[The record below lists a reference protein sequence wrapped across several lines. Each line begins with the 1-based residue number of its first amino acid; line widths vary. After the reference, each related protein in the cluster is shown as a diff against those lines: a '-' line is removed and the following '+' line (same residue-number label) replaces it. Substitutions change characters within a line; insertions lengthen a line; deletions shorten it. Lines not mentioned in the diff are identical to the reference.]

1 MNVSE
6 NWEVATKELS
16 RNDPVIMKIIKLYSG
31 DKMQL
36 KNNAFLTLVRSVVG
50 QQISVKAA
58 DSVWRK
64 LEELCKDDIEPEKIK
79 LFSEEELRGAG
90 LSKSKANY
98 IQNIAKSDILEVNW
112 SNLDDEEAI
121 DLLCKIKGIGIWTA
135 EMFLIF
141 HLARP
146 NILPLGDIGLIKAIE
161 LNYNNGEKMSKEEL
175 EAYGQKWSPW
185 CTVATWYLWR
195 SLDPIPVNY

>member
-6 NWEVATKELS
+6 NWEVAAKELS
-16 RNDPVIMKIIKLYSG
+16 RKDPVIMKIIKLYSS

-58 DSVWRK
+58 DSVWKK
-64 LEELCKDDIEPEKIK
+64 LEELCRDSIEPKRIK
-79 LFSEEELRGAG
+79 SFSEDELRSAG
-90 LSKSKANY
+90 LSRSKVNY
-98 IQNIAKSDILEVNW
+98 IQNIAKSDILDVNW
-112 SNLDDEEAI
+112 SSLDDEEAI
-121 DLLCKIKGIGIWTA
+121 NLLCKIKGIGRWTA

-161 LNYNNGEKMSKEEL
+161 LNYNNGEKMTKEEL
-175 EAYGQKWSPW
+175 ETYGQKWSPW

>member
-58 DSVWRK
+58 DSVWKK
-64 LEELCKDDIEPEKIK
+64 LEELCRGSIEPERIK
-79 LFSEEELRGAG
+79 SFSEDELRSAG
-90 LSKSKANY
+90 LSRSKANY

-112 SNLDDEEAI
+112 SNLDDEETI
-121 DLLCKIKGIGIWTA
+121 DLLCKIKGIGRWTA

-175 EAYGQKWSPW
+175 EAYHQKWSPW

>member
-1 MNVSE
+1 MNVSK

-58 DSVWRK
+58 DSVWKK
-64 LEELCKDDIEPEKIK
+64 LEELCRDSIEPERIK
-79 LFSEEELRGAG
+79 SFSEDELRSAG
-90 LSKSKANY
+90 LSRSKANY
-98 IQNIAKSDILEVNW
+98 IQNIAKSDILEINW

-121 DLLCKIKGIGIWTA
+121 DLLCKIKGIGRWTA

-161 LNYNNGEKMSKEEL
+161 LNYNNGEKMTKEEL
-175 EAYGQKWSPW
+175 ETYGQKWSPW

>member
-79 LFSEEELRGAG
+79 LFSEEELREAG

>member
-6 NWEVATKELS
+6 NWEVAAKELS

-58 DSVWRK
+58 DSVWKK
-64 LEELCKDDIEPEKIK
+64 LEELCRDSIEPKRIK
-79 LFSEEELRGAG
+79 SFSEDELRSAG
-90 LSKSKANY
+90 LSRSKANY

-121 DLLCKIKGIGIWTA
+121 DLLCKIKGIGRWTA

-161 LNYNNGEKMSKEEL
+161 LNYNNGEKMTKEEL
-175 EAYGQKWSPW
+175 ETYGQKWSPW

>member
-58 DSVWRK
+58 DSVWKK
-64 LEELCKDDIEPEKIK
+64 LEELCRGSIEPERIK
-79 LFSEEELRGAG
+79 SFSEDELRSAG
-90 LSKSKANY
+90 LSRSKANY

-121 DLLCKIKGIGIWTA
+121 DLLCKIKGIGRWTA

-175 EAYGQKWSPW
+175 EAYRQKWSPW

>member
-1 MNVSE
+1 MNVSK

-58 DSVWRK
+58 DSVWRN
-64 LEELCKDDIEPEKIK
+64 LEELCRDSIEPERIK
-79 LFSEEELRGAG
+79 SFSEDELRSAG
-90 LSKSKANY
+90 LSRSKANY

-112 SNLDDEEAI
+112 DNLDDEEAI
-121 DLLCKIKGIGIWTA
+121 NLLCKIKGIGRWTA

>member
-1 MNVSE
+1 MKVSE
-6 NWEVATKELS
+6 NWEIAKEELS
-16 RNDPVIMKIIKLYSG
+16 NSDSIMMKIIELYG
-31 DKMQL
+31 GEKMQL
-36 KNNAFLTLVRSVVG
+36 KNNAFRTLVRSVVG

-58 DSVWRK
+58 DSVWKK
-64 LEELCKDDIEPEKIK
+64 LEKMCKHVVQPDTIK
-79 LFSEEELRGAG
+79 LFSEDKLRSVG

-98 IQNIAKSDILEVNW
+98 IQNISKSDVLDTNW
-112 SNLDDEEAI
+112 SNLNDKEII
-121 DLLCKIKGIGIWTA
+121 DLLCQIKGIGRWTA

-161 LNYNNGEKMSKEEL
+161 LNYNNGEKISKDRIET
-175 EAYGQKWSPW
+175 YRQTWNPW

>member
-64 LEELCKDDIEPEKIK
+64 LEELCKDDIEVEKIK

-175 EAYGQKWSPW
+175 EAYRQKWSPW

>member
-58 DSVWRK
+58 DSVWKK
-64 LEELCKDDIEPEKIK
+64 LEELCRGSIESERIK
-79 LFSEEELRGAG
+79 SFSEDELRSAG
-90 LSKSKANY
+90 LSRSKANY

-121 DLLCKIKGIGIWTA
+121 DLLCKIKGIGRWTA

-175 EAYGQKWSPW
+175 EAYRQKWNPW

>member
-1 MNVSE
+1 MNASKD
-6 NWEVATKELS
+6 WEIAKAELS
-16 RNDPVIMKIIKLYSG
+16 SNDSIMMKIIERYDG
-31 DKMQL
+31 EKMQL
-36 KNNAFLTLVRSVVG
+36 KNNAFVTLVRSVVG

-58 DSVWRK
+58 DSVWKK
-64 LEELCKDDIEPEKIK
+64 LEKLCKNDVQPDTINS
-79 LFSEEELRGAG
+79 FSEEELRTVG

-98 IQNIAKSDILEVNW
+98 IQNISKSDILDTNW
-112 SNLDDEEAI
+112 ANLNDKEII
-121 DLLCKIKGIGIWTA
+121 DLLCQIKGIGRWTA

-146 NILPLGDIGLIKAIE
+146 DILPLGDIGLIKAIE
-161 LNYNNGEKMSKEEL
+161 INYNNGEKISKDQIEN
-175 EAYGQKWSPW
+175 YRQKWSPW

>member
-1 MNVSE
+1 MNVSK

-58 DSVWRK
+58 DSVWKK
-64 LEELCKDDIEPEKIK
+64 LEELCRESIEPERIK
-79 LFSEEELRGAG
+79 SFSEDELRSAG
-90 LSKSKANY
+90 LSRSKANY

-121 DLLCKIKGIGIWTA
+121 DLLCKIKGIGRWTA

>member
-58 DSVWRK
+58 DSVWKK
-64 LEELCKDDIEPEKIK
+64 LEELCRESIEPERIK
-79 LFSEEELRGAG
+79 SFSEDELRSAG
-90 LSKSKANY
+90 LSRSKANY
-98 IQNIAKSDILEVNW
+98 IQNIAKSDILEVDW

-121 DLLCKIKGIGIWTA
+121 NLLCKIKGIGRWTA

-175 EAYGQKWSPW
+175 EAYRQKWSPW

>member
-6 NWEVATKELS
+6 NWEVAAKELS
-16 RNDPVIMKIIKLYSG
+16 RKDPVIMKIIKLYSG

-58 DSVWRK
+58 DSVWKK
-64 LEELCKDDIEPEKIK
+64 LEELCRDSIEPKRIK
-79 LFSEEELRGAG
+79 SFSEDELRSAG
-90 LSKSKANY
+90 LSRSKVNY
-98 IQNIAKSDILEVNW
+98 IQNIAKSDILDVNW
-112 SNLDDEEAI
+112 SSLDDEEAI
-121 DLLCKIKGIGIWTA
+121 NLLCKVKGIGRWTA

>member
-58 DSVWRK
+58 DSVWKK
-64 LEELCKDDIEPEKIK
+64 LEELCRESIEPERIK
-79 LFSEEELRGAG
+79 SFSEDELRSAG
-90 LSKSKANY
+90 LSRSKANY

-121 DLLCKIKGIGIWTA
+121 DLLCKIKGIGRWTA

-175 EAYGQKWSPW
+175 EAYRQKWSPW

>member
-6 NWEVATKELS
+6 NWEVAAKELS
-16 RNDPVIMKIIKLYSG
+16 RKDPVIMKIIKLYSG

-58 DSVWRK
+58 DSVWKK
-64 LEELCKDDIEPEKIK
+64 LEELCRDSIEPKRIK
-79 LFSEEELRGAG
+79 SFSEDELRSAG
-90 LSKSKANY
+90 LSRSKVNY
-98 IQNIAKSDILEVNW
+98 IQNIAKSDILDVNW
-112 SNLDDEEAI
+112 SSLDDEEAI
-121 DLLCKIKGIGIWTA
+121 NLLCKIKGIGRWTA

>member
-58 DSVWRK
+58 DSVWKK
-64 LEELCKDDIEPEKIK
+64 LEELCRDSIEPERIK
-79 LFSEEELRGAG
+79 SFSEDELRSAG
-90 LSKSKANY
+90 LSRSKANY
-98 IQNIAKSDILEVNW
+98 IQNIAKSDILEVDW

-121 DLLCKIKGIGIWTA
+121 NLLCKIKGIGRWTA

-175 EAYGQKWSPW
+175 EAYRQKWSPW

>member
-6 NWEVATKELS
+6 NWEVAAKELS

-58 DSVWRK
+58 DSVWK
-64 LEELCKDDIEPEKIK
+64 NLEELCRDSIEPERIK
-79 LFSEEELRGAG
+79 SFSENELRSAG
-90 LSKSKANY
+90 LSRSKANY
-98 IQNIAKSDILEVNW
+98 IQNIAKSNILEVNW

-121 DLLCKIKGIGIWTA
+121 NLLCKIKGIGRWTA

>member
-1 MNVSE
+1 MNVSK

-58 DSVWRK
+58 DSVWKK
-64 LEELCKDDIEPEKIK
+64 LEELCRYSIEPERIK
-79 LFSEEELRGAG
+79 SFSENELRSAG
-90 LSKSKANY
+90 LSRSKANY

-121 DLLCKIKGIGIWTA
+121 NLLCKIKGIGRWTA

-175 EAYGQKWSPW
+175 EAYRQKWSPW

>member
-58 DSVWRK
+58 DSVWKK
-64 LEELCKDDIEPEKIK
+64 LEELCRESIEPERIK
-79 LFSEEELRGAG
+79 SFSEDELRSAG
-90 LSKSKANY
+90 LSRSKANY
-98 IQNIAKSDILEVNW
+98 IQNIAKSDILEVDW

-121 DLLCKIKGIGIWTA
+121 NLLCKIKGIGRWTA

>member
-6 NWEVATKELS
+6 NWEVASKKLS
-16 RNDPVIMKIIKLYSG
+16 RKDPVIMKIIKLYSG

-64 LEELCKDDIEPEKIK
+64 LEELCRDSIEPERIK
-79 LFSEEELRGAG
+79 SFSEDELRSAG
-90 LSKSKANY
+90 LSRSKANY
-98 IQNIAKSDILEVNW
+98 IQNIAKSNILEVNW

-121 DLLCKIKGIGIWTA
+121 NLLCKIKGIGRWTA

-161 LNYNNGEKMSKEEL
+161 LNYNNGEKMTKEEL
-175 EAYGQKWSPW
+175 EIYGQKWSPW

>member
-1 MNVSE
+1 MNVSKS
-6 NWEVATKELS
+6 WEVATKDLS
-16 RNDPVIMKIIKLYSG
+16 KNDPVIMEIIKLYG
-31 DKMQL
+31 GEKMQL

-64 LEELCKDDIEPEKIK
+64 LEELCKYDIEPEKIK
-79 LFSEEELRGAG
+79 SFSEEELRGVG

-98 IQNIAKSDILEVNW
+98 IQNIAESNLLDVNW
-112 SNLDDEEAI
+112 SNLNDEEAI
-121 DLLCKIKGIGIWTA
+121 DLLCKIKGIGKWTA

-161 LNYNNGEKMSKEEL
+161 LNYNNGEKMSKVEL
-175 EAYGQKWSPW
+175 EAYRQKWSPW

>member
-58 DSVWRK
+58 DSVWKK
-64 LEELCKDDIEPEKIK
+64 LEELCRGSIEPERIK
-79 LFSEEELRGAG
+79 SFSEDELRSAG
-90 LSKSKANY
+90 LSRSKANY

-112 SNLDDEEAI
+112 SNLDDEETI
-121 DLLCKIKGIGIWTA
+121 DLLCKIKGIGRWTA

-175 EAYGQKWSPW
+175 EAYRQKWSPW

>member
-1 MNVSE
+1 MNVSK
-6 NWEVATKELS
+6 NLEVATKELS

-58 DSVWRK
+58 DSVWKK
-64 LEELCKDDIEPEKIK
+64 LEELCRECIEPERIK
-79 LFSEEELRGAG
+79 SFSEDELRSAG
-90 LSKSKANY
+90 LSRSKANY
-98 IQNIAKSDILEVNW
+98 IQNIAKSDILEVDW

-121 DLLCKIKGIGIWTA
+121 NLLCKIKGIGRWTA

-175 EAYGQKWSPW
+175 EAYRQKWSPW

>member
-58 DSVWRK
+58 DSVWKK
-64 LEELCKDDIEPEKIK
+64 LEELCIDSIEPEKIK
-79 LFSEEELRGAG
+79 SFSEDELRSAG
-90 LSKSKANY
+90 LSRSKANY
-98 IQNIAKSDILEVNW
+98 IQNIAKSDILEVDW

-121 DLLCKIKGIGIWTA
+121 NLLCKIKGIGRWTA

-175 EAYGQKWSPW
+175 EAYRQKWSPW

>member
-6 NWEVATKELS
+6 NWELAVKEIS
-16 RNDPVIMKIIKLYSG
+16 RNDPIIMEIIKLYSG

-175 EAYGQKWSPW
+175 EAYHQKWSPW

>member
-58 DSVWRK
+58 DSVWKK
-64 LEELCKDDIEPEKIK
+64 LEELCRDSIEPERIK
-79 LFSEEELRGAG
+79 SFSEDELRSAG
-90 LSKSKANY
+90 LSRSKANY
-98 IQNIAKSDILEVNW
+98 IQNIAKSDILDVNW

-121 DLLCKIKGIGIWTA
+121 DLLCKIKGIGRWTA

-175 EAYGQKWSPW
+175 EAYRQKWSPW

>member
-58 DSVWRK
+58 DSVWKK
-64 LEELCKDDIEPEKIK
+64 LEELCRDSIEPERIK
-79 LFSEEELRGAG
+79 SFSEDELRSAG
-90 LSKSKANY
+90 LSRSKANY

-121 DLLCKIKGIGIWTA
+121 DLLCKIKGIGRWTA

>member
-16 RNDPVIMKIIKLYSG
+16 RNDPVMMKIIKLYSG

-58 DSVWRK
+58 DSVWKK
-64 LEELCKDDIEPEKIK
+64 LGELCRYSIEPERIK
-79 LFSEEELRGAG
+79 SFSEDELRSAG
-90 LSKSKANY
+90 LSRSKANY

-121 DLLCKIKGIGIWTA
+121 DLLCKIKGIGRWTA

-161 LNYNNGEKMSKEEL
+161 LNYNNREKMSKEEL
-175 EAYGQKWSPW
+175 EAYRQKWSPW

>member
-6 NWEVATKELS
+6 NWEVAAKELS
-16 RNDPVIMKIIKLYSG
+16 RKDPVIMKIIKLYSG

-58 DSVWRK
+58 DSVWKK
-64 LEELCKDDIEPEKIK
+64 LEELCRDSIEPERIK
-79 LFSEEELRGAG
+79 SFSEDELRSAG
-90 LSKSKANY
+90 LSRSKVNY
-98 IQNIAKSDILEVNW
+98 IQNIAKSDILDVNW
-112 SNLDDEEAI
+112 SSLDDEEAI
-121 DLLCKIKGIGIWTA
+121 NLLCKIKGIGRWTA

>member
-58 DSVWRK
+58 DSVWKK
-64 LEELCKDDIEPEKIK
+64 LEELCRGSIESERIK
-79 LFSEEELRGAG
+79 SFSEDELRSAG
-90 LSKSKANY
+90 LSRSKANY

-121 DLLCKIKGIGIWTA
+121 NLLCKIKGIGRWTA

-175 EAYGQKWSPW
+175 EAYRRKWSPW

>member
-6 NWEVATKELS
+6 NWEVAAKELS
-16 RNDPVIMKIIKLYSG
+16 RKDPVIMKIIKLYSG

-58 DSVWRK
+58 DSVWKK
-64 LEELCKDDIEPEKIK
+64 LEELCRDSIEPERIK
-79 LFSEEELRGAG
+79 SFSENELRSAG
-90 LSKSKANY
+90 LSRSKANY

-121 DLLCKIKGIGIWTA
+121 NLLCKIKGIGRWTA

>member
-6 NWEVATKELS
+6 NWEVAAKELS
-16 RNDPVIMKIIKLYSG
+16 RKDPVIMKIIKLYSG

-58 DSVWRK
+58 DSVWKK
-64 LEELCKDDIEPEKIK
+64 LEELCRDSIEPKRIK
-79 LFSEEELRGAG
+79 SFSEDELRSAG
-90 LSKSKANY
+90 LSRSKANY

-121 DLLCKIKGIGIWTA
+121 DLLCKIKGIGRWTA

>member
-1 MNVSE
+1 MNVSK

-58 DSVWRK
+58 DSVWKK
-64 LEELCKDDIEPEKIK
+64 LEELCRESIEPERIK
-79 LFSEEELRGAG
+79 SFSEDELRSAG
-90 LSKSKANY
+90 LSRSKANY
-98 IQNIAKSDILEVNW
+98 IQNIAKSDILEVDW

-121 DLLCKIKGIGIWTA
+121 NLLCKIKGIGRWTA

-161 LNYNNGEKMSKEEL
+161 LNYNNGEKMTKEEL
-175 EAYGQKWSPW
+175 ETYGQKWSPW

>member
-1 MNVSE
+1 M
-6 NWEVATKELS
+6 
-16 RNDPVIMKIIKLYSG
+16 
-31 DKMQL
+31 
-36 KNNAFLTLVRSVVG
+36 
-50 QQISVKAA
+50 
-58 DSVWRK
+58 
-64 LEELCKDDIEPEKIK
+64 
-79 LFSEEELRGAG
+79 
-90 LSKSKANY
+90 
-98 IQNIAKSDILEVNW
+98 NW

-121 DLLCKIKGIGIWTA
+121 NLLCKIKGIGRWTA

>member
-1 MNVSE
+1 MNVSK

-58 DSVWRK
+58 DSVWKK
-64 LEELCKDDIEPEKIK
+64 LEELCRDSIEPERIK
-79 LFSEEELRGAG
+79 SFSEDELRSAG
-90 LSKSKANY
+90 LSRSKVNY
-98 IQNIAKSDILEVNW
+98 IQNIAKSDILDVNW
-112 SNLDDEEAI
+112 SSLDDEEAI
-121 DLLCKIKGIGIWTA
+121 NLLCKIKGIGRWTA

>member
-6 NWEVATKELS
+6 NWEVAAKELS
-16 RNDPVIMKIIKLYSG
+16 RKDPVIMKIIKLYSG

-58 DSVWRK
+58 DSVWKK
-64 LEELCKDDIEPEKIK
+64 LEELCRDSIEPERIK
-79 LFSEEELRGAG
+79 SFSEDELRSAG
-90 LSKSKANY
+90 LSRSKANY

-112 SNLDDEEAI
+112 DNLDDEDAI
-121 DLLCKIKGIGIWTA
+121 DLLCKIKGIGRWTA

-161 LNYNNGEKMSKEEL
+161 LNYNNGEKMTKEEL
-175 EAYGQKWSPW
+175 ETYGQKWSPW